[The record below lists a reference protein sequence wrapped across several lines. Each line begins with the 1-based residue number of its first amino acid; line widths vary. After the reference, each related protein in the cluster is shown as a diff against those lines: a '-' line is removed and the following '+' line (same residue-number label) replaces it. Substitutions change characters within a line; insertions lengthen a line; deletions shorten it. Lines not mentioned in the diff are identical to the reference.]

1 MCTSDLESTSDVQR
15 HSTGM
20 VRFTNSLQMK
30 MNMAIMVVMFT
41 NRMNTII
48 IHDLEDDDDNE
59 DGDGDNDDVFGTFI
73 GG

>member
-1 MCTSDLESTSDVQR
+1 
-15 HSTGM
+15 
-20 VRFTNSLQMK
+20 

-41 NRMNTII
+41 NRLNKII
-48 IHDLEDDDDNE
+48 IHDLEDDDDDDND

>member
-1 MCTSDLESTSDVQR
+1 
-15 HSTGM
+15 
-20 VRFTNSLQMK
+20 MK

-41 NRMNTII
+41 NRLNTIV
-48 IHDLEDDDDNE
+48 IHELEEDDDNE

>member
-1 MCTSDLESTSDVQR
+1 
-15 HSTGM
+15 
-20 VRFTNSLQMK
+20 MK